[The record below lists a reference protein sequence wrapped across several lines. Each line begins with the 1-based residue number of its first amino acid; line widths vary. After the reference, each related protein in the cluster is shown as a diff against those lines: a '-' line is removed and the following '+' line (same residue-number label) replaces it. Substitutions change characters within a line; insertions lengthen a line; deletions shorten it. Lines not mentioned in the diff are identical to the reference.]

1 MCQGW
6 SVLTVAQGRRED
18 TVGMKASFILEASEF
33 RNLKLT
39 CRPVGK
45 LLNIWSGKVKHQ
57 EVPQKKTR
65 QSGRCVLKQERKCHR
80 GKAEALL

>member
-6 SVLTVAQGRRED
+6 SVLTVVQGRRED
-18 TVGMKASFILEASEF
+18 TVGMKASFILEASES

-57 EVPQKKTR
+57 GGTPEKNQAKWKVCVKAGEKVPQR
-65 QSGRCVLKQERKCHR
+65 EG
-80 GKAEALL
+80 